1 MSWPVR
7 GVAILGLGLVL
18 LLVAAGC
25 GGGSDDD
32 ADAADQST
40 PSTTASS
47 DASPSSSLVA
57 STVSTSTNE
66 TTGAT
71 STSESTTESS
81 STTGD
86 STTSDPTTT
95 ALSTTT
101 TAAPTTTEILV
112 IEGGVHEFTSPS
124 GNIACAMGEVL
135 VSCWISEKSWTID
148 QPAGPDCEISDWG
161 NAVDLTADGPGF
173 PCYTD
178 FGWNP
183 AAPAL
188 AYGNAVEL
196 GSFRCDS
203 AQTGVT
209 CRHSSGSGFT
219 VARATVQLF

>member
-1 MSWPVR
+1 MSWSVR
-7 GVAILGLGLVL
+7 GVAILGL
-18 LLVAAGC
+18 LLVAVGC

-32 ADAADQST
+32 ADDAADQST

-47 DASPSSSLVA
+47 DASSSTSSLVA
-57 STVSTSTNE
+57 STVSASTND
-66 TTGAT
+66 TTGSTAT
-71 STSESTTESS
+71 TGSTTESS
-81 STTGD
+81 STTAN
-86 STTSDPTTT
+86 STTSSS
-95 ALSTTT
+95 STTT
-101 TAAPTTTEILV
+101 SVSTTTAPTTTEILV

-135 VSCWISEKSWTID
+135 VSCWISEKNWTID
-148 QPAGPDCEISDWG
+148 QPDGPDCEISDWG

-183 AAPAL
+183 SAPAL

-219 VARATVQLF
+219 VARAAVQLF